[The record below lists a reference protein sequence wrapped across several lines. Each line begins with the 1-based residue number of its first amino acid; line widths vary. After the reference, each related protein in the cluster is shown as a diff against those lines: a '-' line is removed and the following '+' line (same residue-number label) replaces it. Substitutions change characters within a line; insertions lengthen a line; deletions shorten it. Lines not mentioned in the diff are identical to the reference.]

1 MPGRRANAV
10 AIAASL
16 AGGLVAN
23 FGSMTKSLHAGRAAQ
38 AGVLAARLAKA
49 GFTGAADVF
58 EHDAGFVQAHSPSGR
73 PNLAE
78 HDWQL
83 GTNWRMLE
91 SGINVKRYPMCYAT
105 HRAIDAMLD
114 LVGEHD
120 LAPQS
125 VAAINVRIG
134 DAQKLMLRNHDPA
147 TALEGKFSMEFAL
160 AAALTARRVSLQELD
175 DAFVRRAD
183 VRAVM
188 RKVHTSTTEERMAEL
203 PFAPDDRVSVVLAS
217 GETLEHAPVVHPK
230 GSWQQPLSEEELREK
245 FLDCAGRGL
254 PPGQAERLFERL
266 ASLDRLE
273 TLRELPL
280 VAA

>member
-1 MPGRRANAV
+1 MYSSTTPVSCRPIRPPA
-10 AIAASL
+10 
-16 AGGLVAN
+16 
-23 FGSMTKSLHAGRAAQ
+23 
-38 AGVLAARLAKA
+38 
-49 GFTGAADVF
+49 
-58 EHDAGFVQAHSPSGR
+58 E

-160 AAALTARRVSLQELD
+160 AAALTARRVSLKELD

-203 PFAPDDRVSVVLAS
+203 PFAPDDRVSVVLAN

-230 GSWQQPLSEEELREK
+230 GSWQQPLSEDELREK

-266 ASLDRLE
+266 AAFERLE